1 MPTASV
7 GALIA
12 SLAGPAAG
20 ATTAA
25 GAAGIAAGA
34 TTAAGVAGLGA
45 ATGVAGL
52 GLGGAATA
60 AAGLG
65 LAGGAAAAGSA
76 ILGSLG
82 STALT
87 TAAGVG
93 LTKLLN
99 PTPTIPAAS
108 QPTPVMPVP
117 NDGVALN
124 QQRQIAAQSAAQRVG
139 RQQTI
144 LQSPG
149 AGDYSAATF

>member
-1 MPTASV
+1 MPSV
-7 GALIA
+7 SIPAAIA
-12 SLAGPAAG
+12 SIGTSLGIG

-25 GAAGIAAGA
+25 GAGLAAGA

-52 GLGGAATA
+52 GLGTAATA

-65 LAGGAAAAGSA
+65 LAGGAAAAGST

-82 STALT
+82 TTALT

-93 LTKLLN
+93 LTKILN
-99 PTPTIPAAS
+99 PTPKIP
-108 QPTPVMPVP
+108 QVGQQPVMPVP
-117 NDGVALN
+117 NDGTVLN
-124 QQRQIAAQSAAQRVG
+124 QQRQLAAQQSAQRLG
-139 RQQTI
+139 RQSTI